1 MHIKRNKR
9 LSIFSLLLGYLFLFI
24 FVLLILLHD
33 SPEYSVVTE
42 STPTSTEVP
51 TATPEDNKTPPP
63 LFISSNPVIERTISP
78 SVFSR
83 EIDEVFITDSA
94 FIDRTPINVLGDD
107 SRDIIHHSSNRDSIN
122 FRDGVRGINQTLAKD
137 RNLDIGILDR
147 RLMSNDRDLL
157 VLESED
163 DSLIISDS
171 QNILRESDN
180 IGLDRGGNDDIDAT
194 RFELDEDDQSGN
206 EELGSIGD
214 FSEGGKGTGKGD
226 LPGVGEGSQV
236 YAYNFPSQG
245 VGAGI
250 GNPGIG
256 AAAGFA
262 GIGAGIGQAV
272 LNGTAVA
279 ALGGIGT
286 SPLLASMDTPT
297 PKNDPDGD
305 GIPSETESRLGT
317 NPNNPDTDGDGSTD
331 GDELNSYSNPLS
343 ASSTPSS
350 PGSSPMPQ
358 MGGVAGLSN
367 GAGAGAA
374 AGLINGA
381 VQPKIG
387 LGIGAGGGGAYG
399 GSRYEHINLE
409 GLPPNGALHIMIH
422 VDGSGS
428 ILSTRKQLDIM
439 KNTLLKDALL
449 PYYNN
454 DESLYSKRVTIVDG
468 SGERTLRFFE
478 EATSK
483 PNVLAVAFQDEASPD
498 YHLPTF
504 NKAPQSHYSKD
515 LSALKSSLRG
525 HSGVYRGIMF
535 QVDRGK
541 TFAKSFKEMVD
552 AAWNGHGY
560 LEKENLK
567 SFHRD
572 NNLHHIRNKDGI
584 VFSDEYHAKSDGNPQ
599 YYMDLLVKAANRV
612 GLNLN
617 LRSGGLSDG
626 SAVE

>member
-1 MHIKRNKR
+1 MHTKRNKN
-9 LSIFSLLLGYLFLFI
+9 LSTFSLVTGYLFIFLFI
-24 FVLLILLHD
+24 LLIILQD
-33 SPEYSVVTE
+33 SPKDSVIITSLPAATE
-42 STPTSTEVP
+42 LPPT
-51 TATPEDNKTPPP
+51 TPEDNNTPPP
-63 LFISSNPVIERTISP
+63 LFISSNPIIERTISS
-78 SVFSR
+78 SVFAPK
-83 EIDEVFITDSA
+83 IDEVFSTDSV
-94 FIDRTPINVLGDD
+94 FIDRTPLTVLGD
-107 SRDIIHHSSNRDSIN
+107 SPRGIIHHGRNRDSVN
-122 FRDGVRGINQTLAKD
+122 YRDDLRGINETLTID
-137 RNLDIGILDR
+137 SDIDIGILDR
-147 RLMSNDRDLL
+147 RLMSDDRDLL
-157 VLESED
+157 LLGSDDDTLIYESD
-163 DSLIISDS
+163 D
-171 QNILRESDN
+171 NPDN
-180 IGLDRGGNDDIDAT
+180 IGLDLGGNNDIDAT
-194 RFELDEDDQSGN
+194 RFELDEDSKSGD
-206 EELGSIGD
+206 EGLGDIGD
-214 FSEGGKGTGKGD
+214 FSKDSEGSGKGD

-250 GNPGIG
+250 GNAGVG

-272 LNGTAVA
+272 LNGTVVA

-286 SPLLASMDTPT
+286 SPLLSSMDTPT
-297 PKNDPDGD
+297 SKNDPDGD
-305 GIPSETESRLGT
+305 GIPSETEYHLGT
-317 NPNNPDTDGDGSTD
+317 DPNNPDTDGDGSTD

-343 ASSTPSS
+343 SSSTPSS
-350 PGSSPMPQ
+350 PGASPLPQ
-358 MGGVAGLSN
+358 IGGVAGLSN

-374 AGLINGA
+374 AGLINGSA
-381 VQPKIG
+381 QPKLG
-387 LGIGAGGGGAYG
+387 LDVGTGGGGGYG
-399 GSRYEHINLE
+399 GSIGQQVNLKD
-409 GLPPNGALHIMIH
+409 LPPNGALHIMIH

-439 KNTLLKDALL
+439 KETLLKEALL

-454 DESLYSKRVTIVDG
+454 DESLYNKRVTIVDG
-468 SGERTLRFFE
+468 SGERTLRFFK
-478 EATSK
+478 EAASK

-504 NKAPQSHYSKD
+504 NKVPQSHYSKD
-515 LSALKSSLRG
+515 LSALKSSLSGHRG
-525 HSGVYRGIMF
+525 LYRGIMF

-552 AAWNGHGY
+552 SAWNGHGY

-599 YYMDLLVKAANRV
+599 YYMDLLVKASNRV

-626 SAVE
+626 SSVE